1 MAYKIELG
9 KKAEQELDDALAW
22 YQEQQNGLAQEFYV
36 EYQGV
41 EKRLQDAPEQFP
53 IVKEDVRRANFHRF
67 LYSVFFVIKTVSVFI
82 LAVFHQKRDPE
93 KWQERV

>member
-9 KKAEQELDDALAW
+9 KKAEQELDEALAW
-22 YQEQQNGLAQEFYV
+22 YQEQQDGLAQEFYV
-36 EYQGV
+36 EYQDV

-67 LYSVFFVIKTVSVFI
+67 
-82 LAVFHQKRDPE
+82 P
-93 KWQERV
+93 